1 MFVIVGIGMYYSLWV
16 KLELY
21 TLFPGNDTVYSISG
35 SQYSIG
41 QYHYTL
47 ETQSAVCIPTEDGLD
62 LYPSSQSADHT
73 QIVVSQ
79 VLNIPEHKYIK
90 QLYLCN
96 LIIYF
101 NTFLSDRINI
111 IVRRCGGSFGSRL
124 SRNHLVASAC
134 ALAAYLLNSPVKIF
148 MGMQDNM
155 EVIGKRNC
163 YLNSYEVSIYY
174 IIFITYL

>member
-1 MFVIVGIGMYYSLWV
+1 MYYSIWAKP
-16 KLELY
+16 KLY
-21 TLFPGNDTVYSISG
+21 ILFLGNDIVYSISG

-79 VLNIPEHKYIK
+79 VLNIPEHKYIE

-96 LIIYF
+96 LII
-101 NTFLSDRINI
+101 
-111 IVRRCGGSFGSRL
+111 
-124 SRNHLVASAC
+124 
-134 ALAAYLLNSPVKIF
+134 
-148 MGMQDNM
+148 
-155 EVIGKRNC
+155 
-163 YLNSYEVSIYY
+163 
-174 IIFITYL
+174 